1 MSQTADIGG
10 LLEDSGLD
18 AAAVSQMQLTAD
30 ALGPAINAG
39 LGDVSINDI
48 ETAEV
53 VLVTVLVDD
62 SGSIRFGGNSGILRE
77 GVNGIL
83 ESLQGAKQSASI
95 LISCRYINDD
105 TPGTDHGVLYPY
117 RPLDGAVR
125 LDQSNYDPQG
135 GTPLL
140 DAIAA
145 TLATVAT
152 KMAEFEQGGVAARAV
167 TAIVT
172 DGAEQHSRQYRRP
185 GDLKST
191 VEGLLRSEAHIVAG
205 MGISDGSTDFRQLF
219 QDMGLRDEW
228 ILSPANEQGE
238 IRKAFQLVSQSAVRA
253 SQAQGGSFSQ
263 VALGG
268 FGQ

>member
-18 AAAVSQMQLTAD
+18 QAAVSQMQLTAD

-39 LGDVSINDI
+39 LGDVSIDDI

-53 VLVTVLVDD
+53 VLMTIVVDD
-62 SGSIRFGGNSGILRE
+62 SPSIEMGGNTGIMIV
-77 GVNGIL
+77 GVNEIL
-83 ESLQGAKQSASI
+83 DSLKGAKQAASV
-95 LISCRYINDD
+95 LISCRFFN
-105 TPGTDHGVLYPY
+105 GGVFYPY
-117 RPLDGAVR
+117 RPLDGADS
-125 LDQSNYDPQG
+125 LDTNNYGTGGG

-140 DAIAA
+140 DQTAVAL
-145 TLATVAT
+145 TSVAT

-167 TAIVT
+167 TVIVT
-172 DGAEQHSRQYRRP
+172 DGAENASHQYRNP
-185 GDLKST
+185 ADLKPI
-191 VEGLLRSEAHIVAG
+191 VDGLLRSEAHIIAG
-205 MGISDGSTDFRQLF
+205 MGISDGYTDFRALF
-219 QDMGLRDEW
+219 QAMGLKDAW
-228 ILSPANEQGE
+228 ILSPKNDPSE

>member
-1 MSQTADIGG
+1 MSQTANIGG

-18 AAAVSQMQLTAD
+18 AGAVSQMQLTAD

-39 LGDVSINDI
+39 LGDVTIDDI
-48 ETAEV
+48 TTAEV

-62 SGSIRFGGNSGILRE
+62 SSSIQFGGNAGIMRE
-77 GVNGIL
+77 GVNEIL
-83 ESLQGAKQSASI
+83 DSLKGSKQSASV
-95 LISCRYINDD
+95 LISCRYLNA
-105 TPGTDHGVLYPY
+105 PAGTDHGVLYPY

-125 LDQSNYDPQG
+125 LDQHNYHPSG

-140 DAIAA
+140 DQTAV
-145 TLATVAT
+145 TLTGVAT

-167 TAIVT
+167 TVIVT
-172 DGAEQHSRQYRRP
+172 DGAEQGSHQYRYP
-185 GDLKST
+185 VELKPT
-191 VEGLLRSEAHIVAG
+191 VDGLLKSEAHIIAG
-205 MGISDGSTDFRQLF
+205 MGISDGTTDFRKLF
-219 QDMGLRDEW
+219 QDMGLQDDW
-228 ILSPANEQGE
+228 ILSPKNSESE
-238 IRKAFQLVSQSAVRA
+238 IRRAFQLVSQSAVRA